1 MLSRK
6 AKYALRAL
14 SVLAQAQP
22 EKLQARVIAQQAVVP
37 EKFLETILVE
47 LKRAGLVSSRRGTDG
62 GHSLARPAIQIMVG
76 EIIRVIDG
84 PIAPIRCASVTAY
97 QPCADCS
104 DPEGCALRLLMGD
117 VRDAMASVIDQCSLQ
132 QLSAHGAANAPV
144 APPVRRPAYHFNNEA
159 SGNLLP

>member
-14 SVLAQAQP
+14 TVLAQAQP
-22 EKLQARVIAQQAVVP
+22 DQLQARVIAQQAAVP

-47 LKRAGLVSSRRGTDG
+47 LKRAGLVTSRRGSDG
-62 GHSLARPAIQIMVG
+62 GHSLARPAGLVMVG

-97 QPCADCS
+97 QPCADCV
-104 DPEGCALRLLMGD
+104 DPAGCALRLLMGD
-117 VRDAMASVIDQCSLQ
+117 VRNAMASVIDQCSLQ
-132 QLSAHGAANAPV
+132 QLADRETASAPADGALQ
-144 APPVRRPAYHFNNEA
+144 PASYHFANEA
-159 SGNLLP
+159 SGNLPQ

>member
-22 EKLQARVIAQQAVVP
+22 EQLQARVIAQQAAEP

-47 LKRAGLVSSRRGTDG
+47 LKKAGLVSSRRGSDG
-62 GHSLARPAIQIMVG
+62 GHSLARPARQVMVG

-84 PIAPIRCASVTAY
+84 PIAPIRCASIAAY
-97 QPCADCS
+97 QPCADCV
-104 DPEGCALRLLMGD
+104 DPDGCALRLLMGD
-117 VRDAMASVIDQCSLQ
+117 VRDTMASIIDQCSLQ
-132 QLSAHGAANAPV
+132 QLAAREASPAVAVGA
-144 APPVRRPAYHFNNEA
+144 VRAAAYHFANGA
-159 SGNLLP
+159 SGNLQP